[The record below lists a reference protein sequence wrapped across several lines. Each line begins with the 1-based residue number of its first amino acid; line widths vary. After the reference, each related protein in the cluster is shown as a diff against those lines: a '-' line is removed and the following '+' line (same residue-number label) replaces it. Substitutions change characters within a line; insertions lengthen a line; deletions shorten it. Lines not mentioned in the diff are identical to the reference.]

1 MKGADIMD
9 FKFEGNRIYLTG
21 ENNAV
26 IAEVTFPDINENLVN
41 LNHTFVDNSLRG
53 QGIAGML
60 MEAVVEVLRKQNK
73 KVKLTCSYAV
83 TWFQKH
89 PECNDVVE

>member
-1 MKGADIMD
+1 MD